1 VATLLE
7 VGDHPKWVDSGPY
20 QLRWV
25 RCSGG
30 PARKRKEEEAG
41 YYGGLDVRLAGS
53 TRKIL

>member
-30 PARKRKEEEAG
+30 PARKRKQEEAG